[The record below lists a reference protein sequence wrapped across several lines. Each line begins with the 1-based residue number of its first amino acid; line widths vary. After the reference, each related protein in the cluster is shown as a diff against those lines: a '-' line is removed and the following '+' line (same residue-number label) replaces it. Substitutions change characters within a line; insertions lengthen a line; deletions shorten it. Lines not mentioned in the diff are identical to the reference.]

1 MSTGNL
7 LPGIFII
14 GASLKYLENFYA
26 YKVADEIITF
36 KSGLS
41 RHKSLIRVR
50 IISVWRDLSCA

>member
-50 IISVWRDLSCA
+50 IISV

>member
-1 MSTGNL
+1 
-7 LPGIFII
+7 
-14 GASLKYLENFYA
+14 
-26 YKVADEIITF
+26 VADEIITF